1 MKSSHIILCGLGI
14 LALAGCSHHAGWG
27 VKGSIEGAEQGT
39 KLAIE
44 ANNAGHWY
52 VLDSVEVSSDGKFEY
67 YAQAPYTGQ
76 DILRLTLPGKG
87 SIYFPIDSLDEVNV
101 TASAANFSGNH
112 NISGTYLASGINRID
127 SLVNSSNDADNL
139 RRELV
144 NVITND
150 TTGIVA
156 YYALGKSVG
165 GKLLFDPNES
175 LGNRAYGAVAQLY
188 SMHRPND
195 PRTNTLR
202 QSYLEGRRA
211 LGKMPQEAQQVFE
224 IPETGF
230 FEIER
235 YDARGNKQSLAKLAQ
250 GKAVIL
256 NFTSYELPGSP
267 ALNAMLNEIYTK
279 HHSQGLEIYQLAF
292 DSDEVSWR
300 EAARN
305 LPWTAVWNA
314 PSDGNMVL
322 VNYNVGT
329 MPLFYII
336 NKQGELVE
344 RVEDPSTLPSKI
356 TKYL

>member
-1 MKSSHIILCGLGI
+1 MKSSHIILCGLGV
-14 LALAGCSHHAGWG
+14 LALAGCSHHDGWG
-27 VKGSIEGAEQGT
+27 VKGNIEGADKGT

-52 VLDSVEVSSDGKFEY
+52 VLDSVEVASDGKFEY
-67 YAQAPYTGQ
+67 NAPEPYTGQ

-87 SIYFPIDSLDEVNV
+87 SVYFPIDSIDQVTV
-101 TASAANFSGNH
+101 TATADNFGSKH
-112 NISGTYLASGINRID
+112 TVSGTPLAWGINRVD
-127 SLVNSSNDADNL
+127 SIVNSTADPEAL
-139 RRELV
+139 RRGLV
-144 NVITND
+144 NVITTD

-156 YYALGKSVG
+156 YYALGKSLG
-165 GKLLFDPNES
+165 GKLLFDPNENF
-175 LGNRAYGAVAQLY
+175 GNRAYGAVAQLY
-188 SMHRPND
+188 AMHRPND
-195 PRTNTLR
+195 PRANAVR
-202 QSYLEGRRA
+202 QSYIDGRRA
-211 LGKMPQEAQQVFE
+211 LGKITQEAQQVFE

-235 YDARGNKQSLAKLAQ
+235 YDARGQKQSLTQLAQ

-256 NFTSYELPGSP
+256 NFTSYELQGSP
-267 ALNAMLNEIYTK
+267 AINAMLNEIYTK

-314 PSDGNMVL
+314 PSDGSMVL

-344 RVEDPSTLPSKI
+344 RVETPSELPTKI